1 MHFCTTLEE
10 NARQGVKHCAH
21 LVFEHLTHC
30 LFGLHRSKDFML
42 VLATNRAEDLDAAIL
57 DRCDES
63 IYFPLPDAS
72 CRKDLIMLYF
82 NLHFRKFMETNNKQA
97 LSLRSQIRNYF
108 TNKKPIIMSV
118 EPDLMT
124 GAQLES
130 TVGVTRGFSGREIG
144 KLMVALQ
151 GAMYVSKNGKL
162 DFVTAW
168 KLIETKVREHMAKI
182 EMVGNNHLS
191 RLDADNFSTVDDEA
205 DSLDFNKHEDAA
217 QSPKERLDGQFS

>member
-1 MHFCTTLEE
+1 
-10 NARQGVKHCAH
+10 
-21 LVFEHLTHC
+21 
-30 LFGLHRSKDFML
+30 ML

-108 TNKKPIIMSV
+108 TNKKPLIMSV

-191 RLDADNFSTVDDEA
+191 RLDADNFSTFNDEEA

>member
-1 MHFCTTLEE
+1 
-10 NARQGVKHCAH
+10 
-21 LVFEHLTHC
+21 
-30 LFGLHRSKDFML
+30 ML

-63 IYFPLPDAS
+63 IYFPLPDSS

-82 NLHFRKFMETNNKQA
+82 NLHFRKFMETNNKRA
-97 LSLRSQIRNYF
+97 LSLRSQISNYLE
-108 TNKKPIIMSV
+108 NKKPLIMSV

-168 KLIETKVREHMAKI
+168 RLIETKVREHMAKI
-182 EMVGNNHLS
+182 EMVGDNHLS
-191 RLDADNFSTVDDEA
+191 RLDADGFSTIDDEEV
-205 DSLDFNKHEDAA
+205 DSLDFNKHEDDA
-217 QSPKERLDGQFS
+217 QSPNEKVDEGIDEQCS

>member
-1 MHFCTTLEE
+1 
-10 NARQGVKHCAH
+10 
-21 LVFEHLTHC
+21 
-30 LFGLHRSKDFML
+30 ML

-63 IYFPLPDAS
+63 IYFPLPNAS

-82 NLHFRKFMETNNKQA
+82 NLHFRKFMEANNKQA
-97 LSLRSQIRNYF
+97 LSLRSQLTNYF
-108 TNKKPIIMSV
+108 TKKKPLIMSV
-118 EPDLMT
+118 ESDLMT

-130 TVGVTRGFSGREIG
+130 TVAVTRGFSGREIG

-151 GAMYVSKNGKL
+151 GAMYVSKDGKL

-182 EMVGNNHLS
+182 DMVGSSPLS
-191 RLDADNFSTVDDEA
+191 RLDANHLSTVSEEEEEEDGHGT
-205 DSLDFNKHEDAA
+205 KHEDIA
-217 QSPKERLDGQFS
+217 QSPKDD

>member
-1 MHFCTTLEE
+1 MLIT
-10 NARQGVKHCAH
+10 KHY
-21 LVFEHLTHC
+21 LGFEFLTHLDC
-30 LFGLHRSKDFML
+30 YHYQDFML

-82 NLHFRKFMETNNKQA
+82 NRHFQKFMESNNKQA
-97 LSLRSQIRNYF
+97 LSVKSRVTNYF
-108 TNKKPIIMSV
+108 TNKKPLIMSI
-118 EPDLMT
+118 ESDLMT

-130 TVGVTRGFSGREIG
+130 TVTVTRGFSGREIG

-151 GAMYVSKNGKL
+151 GAMYVSKDGKL

-168 KLIETKVREHMAKI
+168 KMIETKVREHMAKI
-182 EMVGNNHLS
+182 DMVGDNTLS
-191 RLDADNFSTVDDEA
+191 RQYLNNMSIIDEEEEEVVG
-205 DSLDFNKHEDAA
+205 LTRKHEDAA
-217 QSPKERLDGQFS
+217 QSPKES